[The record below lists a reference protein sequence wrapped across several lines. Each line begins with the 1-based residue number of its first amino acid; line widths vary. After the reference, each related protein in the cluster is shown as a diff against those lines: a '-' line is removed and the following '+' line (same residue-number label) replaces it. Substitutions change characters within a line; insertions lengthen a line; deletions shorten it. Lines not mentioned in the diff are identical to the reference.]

1 MSTAIQ
7 GLSSMATRLILG
19 ELGQRYEA
27 LSGIPVAIAAMG
39 GVDAAR
45 RVRAGEV
52 TDIVVLAANVMAQ
65 LEAEGHIVPG
75 GIKGLARS
83 GMAIAIPAGSEPPD
97 IGDEAAVRLAVSA
110 ARKVCYST
118 GPSGDHL
125 LKLCERWGLLPD
137 EAGRL
142 VKAPPGVPVG
152 ALVARGE
159 ADIGFQQLSELI
171 HVPGIAVVGP
181 LPPDIQAVTVFSA
194 GVASTSSRPQET
206 ADLIAYFTSAEA
218 HEVLRAQGMEPA

>member
-1 MSTAIQ
+1 MSAAIQ

-52 TDIVVLAANVMAQ
+52 TDIVVLAAKVMAQ
-65 LEAEGHIVPG
+65 LETEGHVVPG

-83 GMAIAIPAGSEPPD
+83 GMAIAIPAGAEPPD
-97 IGDEAAVRLAVSA
+97 IGDEAAVRRAVIA

-142 VKAPPGVPVG
+142 VMAPPGVPVG
-152 ALVARGE
+152 ALVAQGE

-181 LPPDIQAVTVFSA
+181 LPPDIQAVTVFAA

-206 ADLIAYFTSAEA
+206 VDLIAYFTSADA
-218 HEVLRAQGMEPA
+218 HDVLRAQGMEPA